1 MWRHDFSYCVMFIHN
16 MFYIFKRKAYRGF
29 VCHRTVSM
37 AAVYQLK
44 TTYDQDKFGV
54 LFLDAKRP
62 VSFPLED
69 KRVLNEHDVVRKSH
83 DATQKMS
90 SCGVFQCTT

>member
-1 MWRHDFSYCVMFIHN
+1 
-16 MFYIFKRKAYRGF
+16 
-29 VCHRTVSM
+29 M

-44 TTYDQDKFGV
+44 TTYDHDKFEV

-83 DATQKMS
+83 DVTQKK
-90 SCGVFQCTT
+90 CPHVVYFNVPRD